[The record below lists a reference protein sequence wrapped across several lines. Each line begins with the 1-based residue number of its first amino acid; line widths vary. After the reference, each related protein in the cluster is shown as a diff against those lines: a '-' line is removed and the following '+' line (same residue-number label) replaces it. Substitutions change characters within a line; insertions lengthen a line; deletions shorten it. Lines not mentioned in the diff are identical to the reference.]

1 MFSFFHK
8 QDYSNVTSCSFH
20 SKWQSKSCNPTTN
33 STKRNSTSSSKET
46 SRWRRAQDK
55 NLSRGYQT
63 RDGKMWSNY
72 PQLRP
77 MCSAHCVTILNAT
90 KRYGNRYIFYS
101 LYESEICSSF
111 LFTDIFTQERSYQWE
126 SWFACETPSN
136 ERYKISSD

>member
-8 QDYSNVTSCSFH
+8 QDYLNVTSCSFH

-46 SRWRRAQDK
+46 SRWRRAQDE

-90 KRYGNRYIFYS
+90 KRYGNRYS
-101 LYESEICSSF
+101 LYESEICSFF

-126 SWFACETPSN
+126 SWFSCETPSN